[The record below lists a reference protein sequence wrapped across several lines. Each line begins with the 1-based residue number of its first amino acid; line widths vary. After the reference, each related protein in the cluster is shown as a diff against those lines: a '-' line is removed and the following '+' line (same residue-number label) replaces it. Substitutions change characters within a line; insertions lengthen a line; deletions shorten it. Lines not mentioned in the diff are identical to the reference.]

1 MENSILLSTKK
12 ILGIAPDYLVFD
24 LDIITHINS
33 SLSIVNQ
40 LGVGPM
46 GSMAIEDE
54 SAEWDDLDIP
64 QNQLSLVRTYI
75 FLRVRMLFDP
85 PGTSFL
91 IDAMTKQIQEHEYRL
106 SYFREATVPMGE
118 EVRSDYENIDPI
130 Y

>member
-12 ILGIAPDYLVFD
+12 ILGIAPDYTVFD

-33 SLSIVNQ
+33 SLSIVSQ

-54 SAEWDDLDIP
+54 STEWDDLDIP

-106 SYFREATVPMGE
+106 SYFREATVPMSE

>member
-40 LGVGPM
+40 LGIGPM
-46 GSMAIEDE
+46 GGMSIDDE
-54 SAEWDDLDIP
+54 TTEWDDFDIP

-106 SYFREATVPMGE
+106 SYFREATVPMSE